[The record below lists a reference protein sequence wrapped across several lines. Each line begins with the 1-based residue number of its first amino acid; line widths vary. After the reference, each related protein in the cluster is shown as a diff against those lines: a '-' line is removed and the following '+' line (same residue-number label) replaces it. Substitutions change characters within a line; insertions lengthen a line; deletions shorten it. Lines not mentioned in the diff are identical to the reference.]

1 MGSLSFKMFSIV
13 NGKLGF
19 YEEKILSLDEVRN
32 VLVRF
37 PCVLPF
43 TSSRQC
49 CVLRDVVLDSRVAE
63 FVIVVRERG
72 GFDVYVPFFD
82 WYGMGGVVEDRE
94 EAFWG
99 LEEQMELIDDE
110 IIELEYKLRR
120 SRSKQADKLR
130 RSIRDAFGIKRVRI
144 NNVVA
149 VVVVNRLSEAF
160 KKVVDAVN
168 EIIDTVVYAM
178 EMKAYCKD
186 SKSIYVVSGYE

>member
-1 MGSLSFKMFSIV
+1 
-13 NGKLGF
+13 
-19 YEEKILSLDEVRN
+19 
-32 VLVRF
+32 
-37 PCVLPF
+37 
-43 TSSRQC
+43 
-49 CVLRDVVLDSRVAE
+49 
-63 FVIVVRERG
+63 
-72 GFDVYVPFFD
+72 
-82 WYGMGGVVEDRE
+82 
-94 EAFWG
+94 
-99 LEEQMELIDDE
+99 MELIDDE

>member
-72 GFDVYVPFFD
+72 GFDVYVPFLT
-82 WYGMGGVVEDRE
+82 GMVWVVWLKIGRKRFGV
-94 EAFWG
+94 W
-99 LEEQMELIDDE
+99 
-110 IIELEYKLRR
+110 R
-120 SRSKQADKLR
+120 SRWS
-130 RSIRDAFGIKRVRI
+130 
-144 NNVVA
+144 
-149 VVVVNRLSEAF
+149 
-160 KKVVDAVN
+160 
-168 EIIDTVVYAM
+168 
-178 EMKAYCKD
+178 
-186 SKSIYVVSGYE
+186 